1 MLPRR
6 RFIMS
11 SAAMCLIPSMGQA
24 YSAQM
29 FSPNLWSE
37 MRESSDVVI
46 MNYRASWSL
55 TCQIKADILAE
66 LIATHPQYKR
76 LTFVEVDWD
85 TFGPSVLTQR
95 LGVKRRSTLLVMK
108 QGKEVAR
115 VVNEPFVPPIQAL
128 LDRALTA

>member
-6 RFIMS
+6 QFIMS
-11 SAAMCLIPSMGQA
+11 SAAMCLVPSLGQA

-37 MRESSDVVI
+37 MRKSTDVVI

-66 LIATHPQYKR
+66 LIATHPQYSR
-76 LTFVEVDWD
+76 LTFVDVDWD

-108 QGKEVAR
+108 AGEEVAR
-115 VVNEPFVPPIQAL
+115 VVNEPYVPPIQAL

>member
-6 RFIMS
+6 HFILS
-11 SAAMCLIPSMGQA
+11 SVAMCAVPSLGQA
-24 YSAQM
+24 YSAQS

-37 MRESSDVVI
+37 LRKSSDVVI
-46 MNYRASWSL
+46 LNYRASWSL

-66 LIATHPQYKR
+66 LIATNADYAR
-76 LTFVEVDWD
+76 LSFIDVDWD

-108 QGKEVAR
+108 QGKEIAR
-115 VVNEPFVPPIQAL
+115 VENEPYVPPIQAL
-128 LDRALTA
+128 LDQALTA